1 MRELDT
7 PESPKPRWAEALDP
21 DSIDYLYAESRAR
34 LLEQIA
40 GIDAVSGKAKAVAG
54 FAALVILATGILGDL
69 QISFAEDLVASCLS
83 VIAITAFV
91 VTVALAGII
100 LWPRPV
106 HAGVIPAW
114 LGEYAR
120 DGADAFLLKAAVVE
134 IQVNA
139 FRENQPKD
147 IRNGRLLTAT
157 MTFAAI
163 EVCATVALFVARAVI
178 GSGAM
183 P

>member
-1 MRELDT
+1 M
-7 PESPKPRWAEALDP
+7 
-21 DSIDYLYAESRAR
+21 
-34 LLEQIA
+34 
-40 GIDAVSGKAKAVAG
+40 AG

-69 QISFAEDLVASCLS
+69 QFSFAEDAVGSWLS
-83 VIAITAFV
+83 AIAIAAFV

-106 HAGVIPAW
+106 HTGVIPAW

-120 DGADAFLLKAAVVE
+120 DGADAFLLKAAAVE

-139 FRENQPKD
+139 FRENSPKD

-157 MTFAAI
+157 MTCAAI
-163 EVCATVALFVARAVI
+163 EVCAIVALFVARAVI
-178 GSGAM
+178 DPGAM
-183 P
+183 S